1 MVKGFSF
8 PFIPHLLLKSIF
20 NVMSELYYN
29 NYMSS
34 LNAKHAA
41 MFKKSSIQIQVNIYV
56 SFIHAASFTSRL

>member
-8 PFIPHLLLKSIF
+8 PFIPDLLLNSIF

-29 NYMSS
+29 NCMSP

-41 MFKKSSIQIQVNIYV
+41 MFKKTNIQIQVNIYV
-56 SFIHAASFTSRL
+56 SFIHEASFTSRL